1 MTKWLGVCLLVC
13 LLVTPAVRATD
24 FNRQNVIVRQKIV
37 EYDPRYYLG
46 LDGYYS
52 VGQKIQA
59 DEQSATLND
68 ISSKL
73 DVLIQLLS
81 RGQNLPTPVEP
92 LKPKEPTQ
100 PENPTT
106 PENPDGLEPTALD
119 INVYNIFSTNC
130 ASCHNEN
137 KKGGGLQLV
146 NAANKSLIYQDLVTR
161 VLIEKAVFSGKMPL
175 SGKKLSDKDV
185 DTLKKWMQEEAEIL
199 KKEEK
204 AVK

>member
-1 MTKWLGVCLLVC
+1 MTKWLGGCLLVC

-92 LKPKEPTQ
+92 LKPKEPRQ

-119 INVYNIFSTNC
+119 INAYNIFSTNC

-137 KKGGGLQLV
+137 KKGGRLQLV

-185 DTLKKWMQEEAEIL
+185 DALKKWIQEEAEIL
-199 KKEEK
+199 KK
-204 AVK
+204 